1 MTRPFTHLPVASGYS
16 LRYGASSPARL
27 VALAAEQGMTSL
39 ALTDR
44 DGLYGAVKFAQ
55 ACTGAGI
62 SPILGVD
69 LAVEATGLSARLPD
83 WAVPPHPVIGLR
95 FGVGPAW
102 IHAIRRSPSVESPI
116 VV

>member
-1 MTRPFTHLPVASGYS
+1 M
-16 LRYGASSPARL
+16 
-27 VALAAEQGMTSL
+27 
-39 ALTDR
+39 
-44 DGLYGAVKFAQ
+44 KFAQ
-55 ACTGAGI
+55 ACPGAGI

-102 IHAIRRSPSVESPI
+102 IHAIRRSPSGPGRKSCCRLGGRQRVGA
-116 VV
+116 VVPAGDRHAPTR